1 MIALRGL
8 LIGALV
14 CAAALSRA
22 ADPVEVHGASDIF
35 AARGVAIAWGILR
48 GASEE
53 ATLVVLRVAAETGK
67 FSHIAVDGV
76 DPFTR
81 RRQALMAGQ
90 PFAGTIDVRIP
101 RTRFADLPRSEIR
114 LYGSPEA
121 LQRGAP
127 SLLIYYLSIPD
138 TTPEFATEGAL
149 VAYLDGRI
157 EKARMR

>member
-1 MIALRGL
+1 MNALRGL

-22 ADPVEVHGASDIF
+22 ADPVEVHGASDLF
-35 AARGVAIAWGILR
+35 DARGVAIAWGVLR

-53 ATLVVLRVAAETGK
+53 TTLVVVRVAADAGK
-67 FSHIAVDGV
+67 FSHIAVEGV

-81 RRQALMAGQ
+81 QRHTLLAGQ
-90 PFAGTIDVRIP
+90 PLAGTIDVRIP

-127 SLLIYYLSIPD
+127 SLMIYYLSIPD
-138 TTPEFATEGAL
+138 TTPEFATEAAL
-149 VAYLDGRI
+149 GAYLDGRI
-157 EKARMR
+157 AKAKLR